1 MIRKPRTRAG
11 RPAFTLIEL
20 LVVIAIIAVLV
31 SLTAT
36 AVMAVLRKGPE
47 VQTRVEISQ
56 MESDIAGVRR
66 DLNNVPFIPSRI
78 KLSETN
84 YYPQASVM
92 GTDDYYTVQFL
103 KQAFG
108 KHTCYDFQYPL
119 PAGVFIDWNGNGQPD
134 LYPNATTGSPDDGIV
149 LEGQQCLVF
158 FLGGIPTAAG
168 VNGTLGFSKDS
179 QNPTLPPSPGS
190 SRWGPY
196 FEFKSP
202 RLKAG
207 PGGFFSYMD
216 AYGTGQPY
224 AYFASYNPEGVGQ
237 YNRPVV
243 GATVTNDCPSLF
255 PNPPYTGQPGFVVP
269 YQQPNTIWV
278 NPTGVQIISAGR
290 DGKFGTPSLW
300 SPKGGTTDPNG
311 RDDQSNFVINLM
323 AAGQN

>member
-1 MIRKPRTRAG
+1 
-11 RPAFTLIEL
+11 
-20 LVVIAIIAVLV
+20 
-31 SLTAT
+31 
-36 AVMAVLRKGPE
+36 
-47 VQTRVEISQ
+47 
-56 MESDIAGVRR
+56 
-66 DLNNVPFIPSRI
+66 
-78 KLSETN
+78 
-84 YYPQASVM
+84 
-92 GTDDYYTVQFL
+92 
-103 KQAFG
+103 
-108 KHTCYDFQYPL
+108 
-119 PAGVFIDWNGNGQPD
+119 
-134 LYPNATTGSPDDGIV
+134 
-149 LEGQQCLVF
+149 
-158 FLGGIPTAAG
+158 
-168 VNGTLGFSKDS
+168 
-179 QNPTLPPSPGS
+179 
-190 SRWGPY
+190 
-196 FEFKSP
+196 
-202 RLKAG
+202 
-207 PGGFFSYMD
+207 MD